1 MQLVHLW
8 GTERPSSF
16 YQHVLQTPLRS
27 YTGAQAHWKE
37 HSLKDEIR
45 QITKAFKFRG
55 NCYRLLCALPT
66 SKVVTAASAGSHGL
80 GLSIAA
86 RIRGIQAHI
95 FVPDNTVRAK
105 TQAKVDD
112 DYEQEFH
119 QVYYDEE
126 RASWLVFH
134 YEDVQ
139 QVLLDPQTF
148 SSQRTF
154 NPDGSIDPLVDGGLI
169 GMDPP
174 HHRHMRAFIAQAFT
188 PRVVAQFEPQIRAI
202 VQELLDQVQHKGTMD
217 FVDDLAF
224 PSPVLFIAKLLGVP
238 GGDREQ
244 FRRWTTDF
252 VGPDYE
258 LRKETAKNIADY
270 FQEIIK
276 QRRREPREDVMTKL
290 LQAQGDREH
299 LHEQDVLGTCQL
311 LLIAGHET
319 TTSLLSNALVCLDE
333 HPEVQSQLVEQPEL
347 QPGAI
352 EEVRR
357 YRGVVHTMVRV
368 VTKDTVL
375 CGQPIKAGNLVLPL
389 FASTNLDEA
398 Q

>member
-1 MQLVHLW
+1 
-8 GTERPSSF
+8 
-16 YQHVLQTPLRS
+16 
-27 YTGAQAHWKE
+27 
-37 HSLKDEIR
+37 
-45 QITKAFKFRG
+45 
-55 NCYRLLCALPT
+55 
-66 SKVVTAASAGSHGL
+66 VVTAASTGSHGL

-112 DYEQEFH
+112 DYEQESH

-154 NPDGSIDPLVDGGLI
+154 NPDGSIDPLVNGGLI

-174 HHRHMRAFIAQAFT
+174 HHRHMRTFIAQAFT

-224 PSPVLFIAKLLGVP
+224 PLPVLFIAELLGVP

-244 FRRWTTDF
+244 FRCWTTDF

-258 LRKETAKNIADY
+258 LRASFPATRPAGKH
-270 FQEIIK
+270 
-276 QRRREPREDVMTKL
+276 
-290 LQAQGDREH
+290 QGTGLRYRMR
-299 LHEQDVLGTCQL
+299 
-311 LLIAGHET
+311 
-319 TTSLLSNALVCLDE
+319 N
-333 HPEVQSQLVEQPEL
+333 
-347 QPGAI
+347 
-352 EEVRR
+352 RR
-357 YRGVVHTMVRV
+357 YRFIHAAAGSKPGWEAAVRPMSI
-368 VTKDTVL
+368 TIDRKRK
-375 CGQPIKAGNLVLPL
+375 IR
-389 FASTNLDEA
+389 
-398 Q
+398 